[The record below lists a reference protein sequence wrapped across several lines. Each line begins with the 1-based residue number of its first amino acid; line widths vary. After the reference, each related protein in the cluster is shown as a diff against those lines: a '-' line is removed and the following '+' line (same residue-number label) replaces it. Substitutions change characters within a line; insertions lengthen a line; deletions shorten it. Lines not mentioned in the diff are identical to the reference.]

1 MDKTKVNSALNSL
14 FEYMTISEIA
24 FNVMAGNSLDDKNIS
39 IVYDFYKKD
48 HDELLRVL
56 VNNFG

>member
-1 MDKTKVNSALNSL
+1 MEVNKADSSLNSL
-14 FEYMTISEIA
+14 IEYMTISEIA
-24 FNVMAGNSLDDKNIS
+24 FNVMTGSALGDNDMK
-39 IVYDFYKKD
+39 IVYDTYMEN

>member
-1 MDKTKVNSALNSL
+1 MDKTKVDSALSSL

-24 FNVMAGNSLDDKNIS
+24 FNVMVGNALDDKNMS
-39 IVYDFYKKD
+39 IVYDFYKTN

>member
-1 MDKTKVNSALNSL
+1 
-14 FEYMTISEIA
+14 MTISEIA
-24 FNVMAGNSLDDKNIS
+24 FNVMVGNALDDKNMS
-39 IVYDFYKKD
+39 IVYDFYKTN